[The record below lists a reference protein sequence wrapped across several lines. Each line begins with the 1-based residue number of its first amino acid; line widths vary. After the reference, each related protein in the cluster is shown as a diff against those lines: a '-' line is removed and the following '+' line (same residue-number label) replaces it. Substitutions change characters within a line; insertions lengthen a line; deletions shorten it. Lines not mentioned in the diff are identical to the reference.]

1 MPFEFEED
9 QHSHARI
16 KVIGV
21 GGAGG
26 NAVNRMIDNGLTG
39 VEFIAVNT
47 DAQVLEQNRSTMKVQ
62 IGKRITK
69 GLGAGAN
76 PDIGKK
82 AVEEDADEVAGCLN
96 SADMVFVTAG
106 MGGGTGTG
114 AAPITAKI
122 AKSQGALT
130 VAIVT
135 KPFDFEGKKRMTRAD
150 DGLDE
155 LRKHVD
161 TLITI
166 PNQRLLSI
174 ADKSTLLTDAFGI
187 ADDVLYQATKGI
199 SDLITVAG
207 LINCDFADVRTV
219 MLEMGDA
226 LMGTGEAA
234 GEDKAGDAAHQAISS
249 PLLENISIAGARG
262 VLVNVTGGPDMTLF
276 DVNDATSKIYDAAG
290 ADANVIVGAVID
302 PSLQDTIR
310 VTVIATGFG
319 QGTSFAEE
327 AEEEEYEAVPT
338 DLFGNVPV
346 REHIRQTARKSAPAP
361 LPRPRPQP
369 SYEPEELE
377 EMKPELVEQPVP
389 VAPKPSPNNGNSNG
403 NGDHK
408 EVTFK
413 DADNYEVPA
422 YLRRKM
428 EEIERSFASPD
439 DN

>member
-1 MPFEFEED
+1 MPFEFEEE
-9 QHSHARI
+9 QKSQANI

-26 NAVNRMIDNGLTG
+26 NAVNRMIDNGLSG

-47 DAQVLEQNRSTMKVQ
+47 DAQVLDQNCAAIKVQ

-76 PDIGKK
+76 PEIGKK
-82 AVEEDADEVAGCLN
+82 AIEEDADEVAASLN
-96 SADMVFVTAG
+96 GADMVFVTAG

-114 AAPITAKI
+114 AAPIAAKI

-135 KPFDFEGKKRMTRAD
+135 RPFDFEGKKRLTRAD
-150 DGLDE
+150 EGLE
-155 LRKHVD
+155 QLRKHVD

-174 ADKSTLLTDAFGI
+174 ADRTTLLTDAFGI

-226 LMGTGEAA
+226 LMGTGEAS
-234 GEDKAGDAAHQAISS
+234 GEDKASIAAHDAISS

-290 ADANVIVGAVID
+290 SDANVIVGAVID

-319 QGTSFAEE
+319 RGTSVEE
-327 AEEEEYEAVPT
+327 DVKEKQVEAVPT
-338 DLFGNVPV
+338 DLFGSLPK
-346 REHIRQTARKSAPAP
+346 REQVSIAAKKAAP
-361 LPRPRPQP
+361 LYTPVSQPKPQP
-369 SYEPEELE
+369 QPLVQPQAQ
-377 EMKPELVEQPVP
+377 KPDE
-389 VAPKPSPNNGNSNG
+389 SNG
-403 NGDHK
+403 NGNGNGHGHSHGRRDVIFA
-408 EVTFK
+408 ET
-413 DADNYEVPA
+413 DNYEVPA

-428 EEIERSFASPD
+428 EEIERTFAGPD
-439 DN
+439 EN